1 MSKGYETVHYDN
13 ILGTDYAGEIKSVN
27 YVPKRMH
34 RERCLFLLYVL
45 PIFVDSI
52 IAENVTTFIFNILQL
67 MTNYLRSDH
76 AESDSVSAISQIEK
90 YSFLAGPIAD
100 ER

>member
-1 MSKGYETVHYDN
+1 
-13 ILGTDYAGEIKSVN
+13 
-27 YVPKRMH
+27 MH
-34 RERCLFLLYVL
+34 RERGIFFLSVL
-45 PIFVDSI
+45 PIFFDSI
-52 IAENVTTFIFNILQL
+52 IAENVTTFIFDILQL